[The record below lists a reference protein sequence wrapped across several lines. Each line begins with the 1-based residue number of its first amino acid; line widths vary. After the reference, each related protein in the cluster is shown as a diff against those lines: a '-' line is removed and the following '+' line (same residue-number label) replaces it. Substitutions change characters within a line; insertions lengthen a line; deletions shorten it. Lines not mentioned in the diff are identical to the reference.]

1 MLAQVVG
8 RLGAEVKHLSPAA
21 QDKKLVDF
29 VRFIGKPGIRAGKS
43 CVVRFVKA
51 VD

>member
-21 QDKKLVDF
+21 QDKKLADF
-29 VRFIGKPGIRAGKS
+29 VRFIWKPGIW
-43 CVVRFVKA
+43 F
-51 VD
+51 D